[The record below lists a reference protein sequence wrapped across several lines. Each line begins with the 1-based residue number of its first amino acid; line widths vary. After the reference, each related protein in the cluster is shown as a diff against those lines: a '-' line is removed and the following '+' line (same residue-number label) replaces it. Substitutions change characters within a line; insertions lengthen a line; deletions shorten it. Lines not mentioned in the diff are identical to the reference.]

1 MLRRAG
7 ANLWLGKHSLS
18 PPGKLIESLF
28 PEKREKHSKVS
39 QGPFLSLMLQSTFQ
53 SVNNLA
59 ADFQGFF
66 EYLEVG
72 FLKLL
77 CGSYDLMALLSLI
90 QM

>member
-1 MLRRAG
+1 
-7 ANLWLGKHSLS
+7 
-18 PPGKLIESLF
+18 
-28 PEKREKHSKVS
+28 
-39 QGPFLSLMLQSTFQ
+39 MLQSTFQ